1 MNVRLHKNATT
12 TPRIRAEI
20 RAAPPSVTN
29 AELVRRYG
37 VTDSTIARWRNRD
50 SVEDRSHTP
59 HNLNATLSPA
69 QEEIVVEVRRTLLL
83 PIDDLLCVVREF
95 IEPKLSRS
103 ALDRCLQRHGVGSL
117 KNLLPKV
124 EREEPKRFKS
134 YEPGYL
140 HIDLK
145 HLPKMSDEKVHQY
158 LFVAIDRATRWV
170 YLEIRPTKSAQDGA
184 DFLAALTRAA
194 PMKIR
199 TILTD
204 NGGEFTDRFTPRGER
219 TPTGR
224 HLFDQVCSGQ
234 GIEHRL
240 IQPWKPQTNGMVE
253 RFNGRITN
261 ELAATRF
268 ANSTELREGLL
279 GYGRIY
285 VAHIPQR
292 VLGHRTPLESLR
304 AWYETHPHLFRI
316 NPANLPGP
324 DIYSPA
330 LVADPD
336 AGTRPPRVRIAN
348 GAGCGAV
355 LGEHTA
361 GVVL

>member
-20 RAAPPSVTN
+20 QAAPPSISD
-29 AELVRRYG
+29 AELARRFG
-37 VTDSTIARWRNRD
+37 VTDSTISRWRRRD

-59 HNLNATLSPA
+59 HDLRATLSPA
-69 QEEIVVEVRRTLLL
+69 QEAIVIELRCTLLL
-83 PIDDLLCVVREF
+83 PLDDLLRVVREF
-95 IEPKLSRS
+95 IEPTLSRS
-103 ALDRCLQRHGVGSL
+103 ALDRCLRRHGVSSL
-117 KNLLPKV
+117 EDLMPKV
-124 EREEPKRFKS
+124 EREKPKAFKS

-140 HIDLK
+140 HIDVK

-170 YLEIRPTKSAQDGA
+170 YLEIRPTKSAKDGA
-184 DFLAALTRAA
+184 EFMQALLSAA

-224 HLFDQVCSGQ
+224 HLFDQVCSGH

-240 IQPWKPQTNGMVE
+240 IPPWRPQTNGMVE
-253 RFNGRITN
+253 RFNGRVTD

-268 ANSTELREGLL
+268 ANSAELRDGLL

-285 VAHIPQR
+285 VEHIPQR

-304 AWYETHPHLFRI
+304 AWYETHPHLFRFD
-316 NPANLPGP
+316 PANLPGP
-324 DIYSPA
+324 DK
-330 LVADPD
+330 
-336 AGTRPPRVRIAN
+336 
-348 GAGCGAV
+348 
-355 LGEHTA
+355 
-361 GVVL
+361 